1 MDIAV
6 LGAGAMGILFGGYLS
21 ERNNVVLVGRN
32 KENMESIKRDGVIIR
47 EKDEREKVYFPN
59 ATVDTDEIKN
69 VDLVIL
75 FVKSGNSEE
84 VLEKHK
90 NIIGKNTV
98 LMTLQNG
105 AGHEEILCRYA
116 NRENVVIGTTQ
127 QGSFRIDYRT
137 VCHSGGGNSALGA
150 ICGKSERFKYIAGE
164 FEKCGFMC
172 EVSDNVGYM
181 IWNKIMINASS
192 SILSGLLQV
201 SQGYVAENKNAWNI
215 AEKLIEEICIA
226 ADCQGYKFDMD
237 EQKQRLYD
245 HLKNA
250 PDGLTSI
257 YDDIKNGRKT
267 EVRKINGAVI
277 EAAKSKGISLP
288 VNETIFNLVTALE
301 GKF

>member
-105 AGHEEILCRYA
+105 VGHEEILCRYA
-116 NRENVVIGTTQ
+116 NKENVVIGTTQ
-127 QGSFRIDYRT
+127 QGSSRIDYRT

-150 ICGKSERFKYIAGE
+150 ICGKSERFKYIAEE

-172 EVSDNVGYM
+172 EISDNVGYM

-226 ADCQGYKFDMD
+226 ADCQGYKFDMN

-257 YDDIKNGRKT
+257 YADIKNGRKT

-301 GKF
+301 GKA